1 MFFRLLGVKGSKNLF
16 PIHHIQTH
24 KHQTHCCCKRA
35 PTVSTAFQDF
45 FPASS
50 TLASMEEIQF
60 NTFHQDPETLFSNPS
75 ASRGFDWEKDGL
87 LNQENK
93 DSHMDEDGESL
104 VDSMICDSG
113 SRLIPTGF
121 KRSDCAG

>member
-1 MFFRLLGVKGSKNLF
+1 
-16 PIHHIQTH
+16 
-24 KHQTHCCCKRA
+24 
-35 PTVSTAFQDF
+35 
-45 FPASS
+45 
-50 TLASMEEIQF
+50 MEDIQF